1 MVVQRKQKLW
11 DMGQSA
17 RGPSIVKSGPS
28 DNKLKSLESYASYED
43 GGQEGNTFIQIP
55 IPVPMPSPTGGTQAA
70 DSDVPISGGGGK
82 ALSPFM
88 ALYRGDG

>member
-17 RGPSIVKSGPS
+17 IVKSGTS
-28 DNKLKSLESYASYED
+28 ERTYNKLKSLESYASYEE